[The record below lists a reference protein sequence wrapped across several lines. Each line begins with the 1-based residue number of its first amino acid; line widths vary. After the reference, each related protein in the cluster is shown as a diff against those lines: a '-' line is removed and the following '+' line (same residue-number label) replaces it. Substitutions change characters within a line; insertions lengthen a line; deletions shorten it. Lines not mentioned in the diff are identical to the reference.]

1 MVGARSSESALLPIG
16 LLRPRP
22 PNGSQ
27 APSLSRNPSFPR
39 LIAAAATTATTAL
52 LCLPLAA
59 FAADGEDTRLA
70 LEPTGGKAAESAG
83 GTGSGLLRTI
93 VGLAVVIGVIYGVTW
108 ILKSI
113 KKAREAQAS
122 GTALDSLATLPL
134 GPNRSLHLVRA
145 GDVVVL
151 LGVGENGVTPIRT
164 YHEEEARALGLVAP
178 EPLLGTGAAIAAGR
192 PVLSGQVLPALTVG
206 AGTARGSR
214 IGKAVDGLRRR
225 TVIR

>member
-1 MVGARSSESALLPIG
+1 MSRAFS
-16 LLRPRP
+16 
-22 PNGSQ
+22 
-27 APSLSRNPSFPR
+27 PSR
-39 LIAAAATTATTAL
+39 LIATTATAASTAVL
-52 LCLPLAA
+52 LLPVSA
-59 FAADGEDTRLA
+59 FAANGEDTPLA
-70 LEPTGGKAAESAG
+70 LEPAGAKAAESAS

-93 VGLAVVIGVIYGVTW
+93 VGLAIVIGVIYGITW
-108 ILKSI
+108 VLKSV

-151 LGVGENGVTPIRT
+151 LGVGESGVTPIRT
-164 YHEEEARALGLVAP
+164 YHEEEARALGLVNAEALPAP
-178 EPLLGTGAAIAAGR
+178 KPGAASGR
-192 PVLSGQVLPALTVG
+192 PGLSGQVLPALAPASG
-206 AGTARGSR
+206 AAGGSR